1 MKSETINIRVR
12 PDVLEAFDDIV
23 GPGNRSRI
31 IHELMEQEIIKSGV
45 YKKYETKNG
54 NYQLYIKDTR
64 NK

>member
-12 PDVLEAFDDIV
+12 ADVLEAFDDIV
-23 GPGNRSRI
+23 GLGNRSRT
-31 IHELMEQEIIKSGV
+31 IHELMEQEIMKSGV
-45 YKKYETKNG
+45 YKKYESKNG

>member
-12 PDVLEAFDDIV
+12 ADVLEAFDDIV

>member
-12 PDVLEAFDDIV
+12 ADVLEAFDDIV
-23 GPGNRSRI
+23 GLGNRSRT
-31 IHELMEQEIIKSGV
+31 IHELMEQEIMKSGI
-45 YKKYETKNG
+45 YKKYESKNG